1 MYRRGFTLVEL
12 LVVIAII
19 AILMAILLP
28 ALEAA
33 RIRAQDVMCT
43 SNLRQVG
50 VAVLLYLQD
59 SDGITADIYRPQST
73 SPLRPSGDWS
83 NGFRWYVQG
92 TKTRIKS
99 AEIGAYWG
107 VAYWGHIKSMKI
119 FGCPV
124 YKSVAGRAV
133 QTAGINENEYYLMDT
148 AAYGINA
155 FGSNRRA
162 TEIRKPEQ
170 FIFCTDHVEPR
181 VEQDDIDM
189 FHNNDGQAMWN
200 LRHYRPGP
208 GENGQRSP
216 SYRGIFRHAVK
227 HDDLFRTGG
236 KANLLWLDGH
246 VSWLPETFGWEY
258 TSGNA
263 PSNARQ
269 PAIYGPYVPRK
280 WYHGD

>member
-19 AILMAILLP
+19 ALLMAILLP

-43 SNLRQVG
+43 SNLRQIG
-50 VAVLLYLQD
+50 LALLTFLHD
-59 SDGITADIYRPQST
+59 NDGITADIYRAQST
-73 SPLRPSGDWS
+73 MNPMPSSDWS
-83 NGFRWYVQG
+83 NGFRWYEQG
-92 TKTRIKS
+92 TKRRIQPIN
-99 AEIGAYWG
+99 IGAYWG
-107 VAYWGHIKSMKI
+107 VSYWDYIKSMKI

-155 FGSNRRA
+155 FGSNRRM
-162 TEIRKPEQ
+162 TEIRKPEK

-181 VEQDDIDM
+181 VEQDATDM
-189 FHNNDGQAMWN
+189 FHNDDGQTQWN

-208 GENGQRSP
+208 GENTQRSP

-258 TSGNA
+258 ANP
-263 PSNARQ
+263 PSNPRQ
-269 PAIYGPYVPRK
+269 PPIFGPYVPRK